1 MSCAQLKIHIA
12 AKQADMEKTKAALK
26 AHDEHMNYLI
36 SVFEQEIYELNVKLQ
51 LAEADESFVP
61 YTAEEA
67 AEEDGEINNFFAS
80 NPRAAEWGQRRAEQ
94 DDDDE
99 PCYHCGRANYSCICA
114 QAPAEAEVEAPH
126 DIWRPVPVA
135 RKVRTKLKWVCEL
148 NPETYRVAVV
158 TGDGILEVKR
168 VTDGG
173 GHCHDTTLCQCSPC
187 SEIHLSN
194 RLGAPMPPWL
204 SRVPLLKTF
213 FATEA
218 DWLNSL
224 PTGGK
229 RGSIQTTVPAISAR
243 TLKKSS
249 CTPLTGAT
257 DGLKLKEL
265 EERFP
270 GGTMLLQT
278 STGIFEVEH
287 VYYDIASYPE
297 NWCHQIYSRKLE
309 KSFMN
314 FSDLGKSPRSNGK
327 PQFMVEWKGLY
338 IDLSHLF

>member
-51 LAEADESFVP
+51 LAEADETFVP

-168 VTDGG
+168 VTNGAG
-173 GHCHDTTLCQCSPC
+173 YCHDTNVCECGPC
-187 SEIHLSN
+187 SEIQLSK

-204 SRVPLLKTF
+204 KGAPLTKTF
-213 FATEA
+213 FATEI
-218 DWLNSL
+218 DWMESL
-224 PTGGK
+224 PFGGK
-229 RGSIQTTVPAISAR
+229 ITATEPQLSDKA
-243 TLKKSS
+243 LKLLCMK
-249 CTPLTGAT
+249 PLTMMLDANR
-257 DGLKLKEL
+257 LEEL
-265 EERFP
+265 EKRFP
-270 GGTMLLQT
+270 GAQMVL
-278 STGIFEVEH
+278 STPREQLVVESMNSEATKQ
-287 VYYDIASYPE
+287 YR
-297 NWCHQIYSRKLE
+297 IYSVTTDEIRR
-309 KSFMN
+309 SFADFGAHPN
-314 FSDLGKSPRSNGK
+314 K
-327 PQFMVEWKGLY
+327 PNLMAEWRGLY